1 MKVGSKKPV
10 KNKNGALSRPFDAGI
25 LSKARDIANKY
36 RIVLEPDENCGYVGT
51 SLEMPGVMGDGTTP
65 DECVKH
71 VRGGLVVGVA
81 YLLEKGQEPPAPEN
95 EQVRNKQIN
104 IRVTEAEQRRLKEAA
119 KAMGFS
125 DISDFMRTTILSK

>member
-1 MKVGSKKPV
+1 MKAGSKKPV
-10 KNKNGALSRPFDAGI
+10 KSKNEALSRPFDPHI
-25 LSKARDIANKY
+25 LARAREIANKY
-36 RIVLEPDENCGYVGT
+36 RIVLEPGENSGYVGT

-65 DECVKH
+65 NACVKH
-71 VRGGLVVGVA
+71 VRDGLVVGVA
-81 YLLEKGQEPPAPEN
+81 YLLEKGQEPPTPEN

-104 IRVTEAEQRRLKEAA
+104 IRVSEAEQRRLKEAA